1 MALPAL
7 SGVIMHVS
15 PCHPRSLIFATATAM
30 PALILP
36 ASKPGGSDGS
46 EKSTVSGFWPTNKM
60 RVIRLSPSI
69 QPGDDREKCG
79 CDRRL
84 SQRLGDLLRHRR
96 FVLAVDA
103 HVEKRGPLEF
113 VRALERGWQ
122 SRKALRR

>member
-46 EKSTVSGFWPTNKM
+46 EKSTVSGFWPTKRM
-60 RVIRLSPSI
+60 RVIGLLQSTGYSEGLEMRSATKVVAQVIAVAVEALARGAKQDSPGSHAI
-69 QPGDDREKCG
+69 STPGTT
-79 CDRRL
+79 
-84 SQRLGDLLRHRR
+84 
-96 FVLAVDA
+96 
-103 HVEKRGPLEF
+103 P
-113 VRALERGWQ
+113 
-122 SRKALRR
+122 